1 MTCNQNMEQTGSRYI
16 YLTGYQAYEA
26 YAQLIFTLFHSL
38 KGGWREALDALGCG
52 FSSSAGNNG
61 HGQRPETNNDDI
73 DMAHLSFLMQHMGD
87 CNRCVFTCLNHDSRS
102 DSLGWD
108 FNFSPHFA
116 VKSHGPCTRTFT
128 QVTLPAYP
136 SKHRILVEASQD
148 WNRFEH
154 LSTSSHLTL
163 SAKIGLTKN
172 NTYG

>member
-73 DMAHLSFLMQHMGD
+73 DMAHLSFFMQHMGD
-87 CNRCVFTCLNHDSRS
+87 CNRCVFTCLNHSRS

-108 FNFSPHFA
+108 F
-116 VKSHGPCTRTFT
+116 
-128 QVTLPAYP
+128 
-136 SKHRILVEASQD
+136 D
-148 WNRFEH
+148 M
-154 LSTSSHLTL
+154 
-163 SAKIGLTKN
+163 
-172 NTYG
+172 

>member
-1 MTCNQNMEQTGSRYI
+1 MRSSKRKTAIRFSLGTDFTECTYIYIIYIYI

-73 DMAHLSFLMQHMGD
+73 DMAHLSFFMQHMGD
-87 CNRCVFTCLNHDSRS
+87 CNRCVFTCLNHSRS

-108 FNFSPHFA
+108 F
-116 VKSHGPCTRTFT
+116 
-128 QVTLPAYP
+128 
-136 SKHRILVEASQD
+136 D
-148 WNRFEH
+148 M
-154 LSTSSHLTL
+154 
-163 SAKIGLTKN
+163 
-172 NTYG
+172 